1 MSTLSA
7 FLPVAGC
14 AVMML
19 VCARMM
25 RHGHDHPTADA
36 ADDQPL
42 HPSEVAQLR
51 AEVEQLRAQLDGD
64 EQRAD
69 REAER

>member
-7 FLPVAGC
+7 LLPVAGC

-25 RHGHDHPTADA
+25 RHGHDQPNDA
-36 ADDQPL
+36 PDDQPL
-42 HPSEVAQLR
+42 HPSQVAELR
-51 AEVEQLRAQLDGD
+51 AEIEQLRAQLEGD

-69 REAER
+69 RQAER